1 MALIKLSL
9 IIKVMLKFSYK
20 NCVQTCKLHNFFIR
34 GRKNANSVALESYGR
49 ALRDGVGLES
59 FGVSENFGLN

>member
-1 MALIKLSL
+1 
-9 IIKVMLKFSYK
+9 MLRFVYL
-20 NCVQTCKLHNFFIR
+20 NRVQTSKIHNFFIR

-59 FGVSENFGLN
+59 FGVSENFG